1 MKFAICNE
9 VFQTPIEESIRTVAE
24 IGYDGVEVAPFT
36 IAESVEDIAAER
48 RRAIRQTA
56 ADCGIE
62 IVGLHWVLASP
73 KGLHITTPDD
83 TLRRRSWEY
92 TKAIVN
98 FCGDLGGEVIVL
110 GSPSARD
117 IVADD
122 TIDDAMKRAA
132 DGLRNLA
139 PVCAERNVNLLLEP
153 LHPEHTN
160 FMASVEEAL
169 KLRQMVDHPRIG
181 YILDTRAMSGFKD
194 GILGT
199 IEKYGADAGHYHVND
214 PSGLGPGMG
223 DFDFAPVFQKLDEV
237 GFSHWAS
244 AEPFDYK
251 PDSVTVAKTGL
262 ETMRAASA

>member
-9 VFQTPIEESIRTVAE
+9 VFQTPIEETIRTVAE
-24 IGYDGVEVAPFT
+24 LGYDGVEVAPFT
-36 IAESVEDIAAER
+36 IAESVEDISATR
-48 RRAIRQTA
+48 RQSIRQTA
-56 ADCGIE
+56 TDCGIE
-62 IVGLHWVLASP
+62 IAGLHWILVSP

-117 IVADD
+117 VVEGD
-122 TIDDAMKRAA
+122 TLEDAMKRAA
-132 DGLRNLA
+132 DGLRDLA
-139 PVCAERNVNLLLEP
+139 TVCAERNVNFLLEP

-160 FMASVEEAL
+160 FMGSAEDAIRLAE
-169 KLRQMVDHPRIG
+169 MVDHPRIG

-199 IEKYGADAGHYHVND
+199 IEKYGANAGHYHVND
-214 PSGLGPGMG
+214 PDGLGPGMG
-223 DFDFAPVFQKLDEV
+223 DFDFAPVFQKLAEV
-237 GFSHWAS
+237 GFSRWAS
-244 AEPFDYK
+244 TEPFDYK
-251 PDSVTVAKTGL
+251 PDPVTVAKTAL
-262 ETMRAASA
+262 ETMKAAAG